1 MPYYVYDLHS
11 DHMRLHGKY
20 DESKKASEVE
30 KEMQAGCSPGDDHF
44 IRMIFAESDVE
55 AEEKANTL
63 RQQFR

>member
-1 MPYYVYDLHS
+1 MPYYLYDFQS
-11 DHMRLHGKY
+11 DHMSLHGKY
-20 DESKKASEVE
+20 DDCKKASEVE

-44 IRMIFAESDVE
+44 VRMFFAESDTE